1 VASVLRES
9 ISLVEDR
16 QFNNQ
21 MLPINAE

>member
-9 ISLVEDR
+9 IGLVEDR

-21 MLPINAE
+21 VLPINAE